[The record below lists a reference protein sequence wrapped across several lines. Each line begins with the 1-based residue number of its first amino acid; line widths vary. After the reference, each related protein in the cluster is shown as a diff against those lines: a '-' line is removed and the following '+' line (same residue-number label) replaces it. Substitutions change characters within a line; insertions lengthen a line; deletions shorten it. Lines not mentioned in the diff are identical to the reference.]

1 MIDTVEPA
9 PGYGISRIIRG
20 GWQQHAAA
28 AFDAAAEADRIE
40 AFMRAGVVAFETS
53 DTYGNVD
60 DALRIAIARRRD
72 LGLPL
77 PRVHARITLPGDVEV
92 SCKAAA
98 GRLGLPC
105 LDLVQLQSWALDE
118 TALVDA
124 ARRLANLAGEG
135 RLRHVGLM
143 NVDEATL
150 ERLLRQGV
158 RPLTLQV
165 QLSLLDRRPL
175 SGLARL
181 AMREGVAL
189 LAYGALA
196 GGFIDPRWLGRP
208 DPGTVPGPGDRFH
221 AEYRAIIDAFGGWAL
236 FQELLGAVA
245 TVAEHHGVA
254 MASVA
259 LRWVLDRPCV
269 AATLVGASDPARAQ
283 AWGEVFAMRL
293 TAEDM
298 TVLDAVLSRAHGPR
312 GPVGGLERDPSGPM
326 ARAIAASRAAA
337 HG

>member
-1 MIDTVEPA
+1 MIDTFEPA
-9 PGYGISRIIRG
+9 PGYRISRIIRG

-28 AFDAAAEADRIE
+28 DFDAAAEADRIE
-40 AFMRAGVVAFETS
+40 AFIQAGVDTFETS

-72 LGLPL
+72 RGLPL
-77 PRVHARITLPGDVEV
+77 PRVHSRITLPCDVDAA
-92 SCKAAA
+92 CAAAA

-105 LDLVQLQSWALDE
+105 LDLVQLQSWKLEE
-118 TALVDA
+118 TALADA
-124 ARRLANLAGEG
+124 ALRLAELANEG

-143 NVDEATL
+143 NIDEATL
-150 ERLLRQGV
+150 ELLLRQDV

-175 SGLARL
+175 SRLVRL

-196 GGFIDPRWLGRP
+196 GGFIDRRWLGRP
-208 DPGTVPGPGDRFH
+208 DPGMAPGPGDRFH

-245 TVAEHHGVA
+245 TVAERQGVA

-269 AATLVGASDPARAQ
+269 AATLVGASEPARAH
-283 AWGEVFAMRL
+283 AWGEVFSMQL
-293 TAEDM
+293 TAADM
-298 TVLDAVLSRAHGPR
+298 AVLDAVLSRAR
-312 GPVGGLERDPSGPM
+312 GPHGAVGGLERDPSGPL
-326 ARAIAASRAAA
+326 ARAITASRAVS